1 MRNIGQYNSITVNVS
16 KIDNILIASAAHL
29 NFIVNRNDRNTQRQS
44 ECQWV
49 PYLAHMCI
57 PITYRD

>member
-44 ECQWV
+44 ECTLLSAYV
-49 PYLAHMCI
+49 H
-57 PITYRD
+57 TYYTS